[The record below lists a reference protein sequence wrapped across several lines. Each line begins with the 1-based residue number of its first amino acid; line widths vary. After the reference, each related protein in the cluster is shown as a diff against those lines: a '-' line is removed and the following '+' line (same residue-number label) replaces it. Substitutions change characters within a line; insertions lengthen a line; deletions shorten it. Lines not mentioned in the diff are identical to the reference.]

1 MRIYYEDTDAGGV
14 VYHANYIRFMERAR
28 TEFLRSLGIELGELA
43 RDHGLVFAVRA
54 LSIDYRKPA
63 RLDDWLEVT
72 VAFEA
77 VRAASILF
85 RQSIRRG
92 GEEVCEGRVRVASL
106 SVVHFRPVAIPDFM
120 LERLA
125 TMGLNPPAS

>member
-1 MRIYYEDTDAGGV
+1 
-14 VYHANYIRFMERAR
+14 
-28 TEFLRSLGIELGELA
+28 
-43 RDHGLVFAVRA
+43 
-54 LSIDYRKPA
+54 
-63 RLDDWLEVT
+63 
-72 VAFEA
+72 

-85 RQSIRRG
+85 KQSIRRG

>member
-1 MRIYYEDTDAGGV
+1 MSAYTAHILGPRGSSQRIDILADDLA
-14 VYHANYIRFMERAR
+14 HAR
-28 TEFLRSLGIELGELA
+28 ELA
-43 RDHGLVFAVRA
+43 RDHGVVFAVRA

-125 TMGLNPPAS
+125 TMGLNPPAA